1 MADAAKAF
9 LFGRYRLIP
18 DRRALFADT
27 HEIPLG
33 GRAFDL
39 LLALVERRTRVVLK
53 NELIELVWPGRV
65 VDEGNLTVHIAGLRK
80 LLGKGIIATLPGRGY
95 RFVAAVEEAVST
107 DSGDWRPEQDS
118 AASLT
123 SLTAAPSA
131 ASDSPFL
138 PHTVPRPLTRLVG
151 RAGDLDR
158 VETLLGSFRLTTIV
172 GPGGIG
178 KTRLALAIA
187 VADGVRRS
195 FPDGV
200 WLADFG
206 PVEDAQ
212 LVPTAIASAL
222 GIEIRDGEVLRAIT
236 LFLSAKRGLLIVDGC
251 EHLLRAVATAAEAI
265 LRACPNV
272 AILST
277 SREPLRAE
285 GESLHRLEPL
295 RMAPATAEIGAN
307 QLSKYPASEVF
318 VERARAVLGD
328 FAPTDAD
335 AREVVAICRRLNG
348 IPLAIELA
356 VPMLQA
362 LPLAELRERLD
373 SRFGLLTAGRRT
385 ALPRQQTLRAT
396 IGWSLDLL
404 DEAELDLLLRLSVFT
419 GGWTAEAATSVARRP
434 SEEDETFRVIAALVD
449 KSLVHADL
457 TQAQPRYRMLD
468 STRYY
473 AAERLSP
480 HDLAEA
486 RGNLVRWLSKTYARA
501 EVDWPFMADEE
512 WFQLYAPEIE
522 NLRAGIAWAFGP
534 NGDEVHGVELTSYTE
549 HVWGELSLAA
559 ELRHWFD
566 LAITRI
572 TDTTPPD
579 VAGRLW
585 LGRCGWPAL
594 GDTQALVASQHA
606 VALFRIA
613 ENQLDLGRA
622 LWRQAFQHIVSGNVD
637 AAEPFLQ
644 EAGEVLRGVRESK
657 ALVSWF
663 RAQALARSSQR
674 QLDAAHE
681 CLAEALSLARHLRS
695 RRDIALTLGDIAEVQ
710 FAEGRVNDAI
720 GKAEEALA
728 SLGPSRNRSAW
739 VQHIAG
745 ALASYMLAMGDIA
758 RARPIAARRLEL
770 ARMMGLRHEVVANL
784 ERLGLIAAIEG
795 DLALGGRL
803 LGHSKSYHSHTR
815 TLRSCSSLAVHD
827 RLQAELHAR
836 LSSGELERLIS
847 EGEGLSDDEAIA
859 ELSRIIPLAHVS

>member
-27 HEIPLG
+27 HEIPIG

-39 LLALVERRTRVVLK
+39 LLALVERRERLVLK

-65 VDEGNLTVHIAGLRK
+65 VEEGNLTVHIAGLRK
-80 LLGKGIIATLPGRGY
+80 LLGKGMIATLPGRGY
-95 RFVAAVEEAVST
+95 RFVAAVEEGIST
-107 DSGDWRPEQDS
+107 DSGDSRAEQDS

-123 SLTAAPSA
+123 SLTGASSA
-131 ASDSPFL
+131 AYDTPFP
-138 PHTVPRPLTRLVG
+138 PHTAARPLTRLVG

-158 VETLLGSFRLTTIV
+158 VKMLLGSFRLITIV

-200 WLADFG
+200 WTADFG
-206 PVEDAQ
+206 PVEDAL

-236 LFLSAKRGLLIVDGC
+236 LFLSTKRGLLIVDGC
-251 EHLLRAVATAAEAI
+251 EHLPRAVATAAEAI

-285 GESLHRLEPL
+285 GESLHRLKPL
-295 RMAPATAEIGAN
+295 RIAPAMAEIRAN
-307 QLSKYPASEVF
+307 QLSNYPASELF

-328 FAPTDAD
+328 FAPTDAE
-335 AREVVAICRRLNG
+335 AREVVEICRRLDG

-362 LPLAELRERLD
+362 LPMAELRERLD

-385 ALPRQQTLRAT
+385 ALPRQQTLKAT

-404 DEAELDLLLRLSVFT
+404 DEAEFDLLLRLSVFA

-473 AAERLSP
+473 AAERLSL

-486 RGNLVRWLSKTYARA
+486 RRSLVRWLSKTYARA
-501 EVDWPFMADEE
+501 EVDWPFMADED

-534 NGDEVHGVELTSYTE
+534 NGDELGVELTSYTE

-559 ELRHWFD
+559 ELRRWFD

-572 TDTTPPD
+572 IDTTPPD

-594 GDTQALVASQHA
+594 GDTQALAASQHA

-613 ENQLDLGRA
+613 DNQLDLGRA
-622 LWRQAFQHIVSGNVD
+622 LWRHAFQHIVSGNVD

-644 EAGEVLRGVRESK
+644 EAGKVLRGVRESK

-663 RAQALARSSQR
+663 RAQALARSRQR

-681 CLAEALSLARHLRS
+681 CLAEALSLARRLRS
-695 RRDIALTLGDIAEVQ
+695 RRDIALTLGDIAEVH

-720 GKAEEALA
+720 EKAEEALA
-728 SLGPSRNRSAW
+728 SLGPSRDRSAW

-745 ALASYMLAMGDIA
+745 ALASYMLVMGDIP
-758 RARPIAARRLEL
+758 RARPIAAGRLEL

-795 DLALGGRL
+795 DLAVAGRL
-803 LGHSKSYHSHTR
+803 LGHSKSYHSHAR

-847 EGEGLSDDEAIA
+847 EGESLSDDEAIA
-859 ELSRIIPLAHVS
+859 ELSRIHPAPSVS